1 MSFKPTS
8 SVVIR
13 DFSGNVLG
21 PGNSIKAGI
30 TVVPSGSGG
39 TQLSSGVVA
48 FGSIQIKSLTSA
60 QGSTVSGTVWIGASP
75 FSGSG
80 WPLERD
86 QSVTIPAQTL
96 QSIRAAATVSG
107 ITIAWLAVDY

>member
-8 SVVIR
+8 SIVIR

-21 PGNSIKAGI
+21 PGNTIKAGTLAI
-30 TVVPSGSGG
+30 PTASGG
-39 TQLSSGVVA
+39 VALSSGVVA
-48 FGSIQIKSLTSA
+48 FGSVQIKSLTSA
-60 QGSTVSGTVWIGASP
+60 QGSVISGTVWIGASP

-86 QSVTIPAQTL
+86 QSVTVPAQTL
-96 QSIRAAATVSG
+96 QSVKAVATVSG
-107 ITIAWLAVDY
+107 ILISWMAVDY